1 MALLAALAYGISDFV
16 GGLSARRVKAI
27 TVLTYSYPVGA
38 LLMIALLPFFPGP
51 ISVPTLLWGVAGGVC
66 GFVGVLLMYT
76 ALALAPMNVISPV
89 TAVCTAVVPIIAGV
103 VAGERPS
110 VLAWSGIALGLAAV
124 MLISRSPDPLDPLDR
139 LDDPETGREASSS
152 QPAGAAAAR
161 HSASTK
167 AIVLALVAGIG
178 FGGYFICLSRADTD
192 SGLWPVVL
200 ARVSSSLLAF
210 PVALR
215 MGAMTR
221 LRGSILGLAAIA
233 GTLDAGAN
241 LFFLLAARDGYL
253 SLASVITALYPAGTV
268 ALAMIVLKERTSW
281 AQRGG
286 FAIAGAAVLLLTR

>member
-1 MALLAALAYGISDFV
+1 MALLAAFAYGVSDFV

-51 ISVPTLLWGVAGGVC
+51 ISLPTLLWGVAGGAC

-76 ALALAPMNVISPV
+76 ALAIAPMNVISPV

-103 VAGERPS
+103 LAGERPS
-110 VLAWSGIALGLAAV
+110 AVAWSGIALGLVAV
-124 MLISRSPDPLDPLDR
+124 LLISRSPDPLDPRPDLEMR
-139 LDDPETGREASSS
+139 QEAPSS
-152 QPAGAAAAR
+152 PPTGAAAS
-161 HSASTK
+161 HSASTR

-178 FGGYFICLSRADTD
+178 FGGYFICLARADTD

-200 ARVSSSLLAF
+200 ARVCSSLLAF
-210 PVALR
+210 PVAVR

-221 LRGSILGLAAIA
+221 LGGSILGLAAIA
-233 GTLDAGAN
+233 GALDAGAN